1 MKADKVLKLLKISR
15 VTLCN
20 YAKTG
25 KIKATKLPSG
35 HYDYDI
41 DSVYEL
47 IGKRNKTKRVNVLYC
62 RVSTLKQK
70 KDLENQKKTLEEFC
84 AKNGLTI
91 SNVYEDIG
99 SGINFDR
106 KGLSELIFKVINHE
120 VSKVIITYKDRLS
133 RISFDLFKNLFE
145 EFNCEI
151 VVLNEIDDAKI
162 IEKEIF
168 KEIVDMIHCFSMR
181 LYSSRR
187 KEKLKLVEK
196 QLKLDEEDDK

>member
-62 RVSTLKQK
+62 RVSTSKQK

-168 KEIVDMIHCFSMR
+168 KEIVDMIHCFSMK

>member
-62 RVSTLKQK
+62 RVSTPKQK

-91 SNVYEDIG
+91 SNIYEDVG

-106 KGLSELIFKVINHE
+106 KGLSELILKVINHE

-151 VVLNEIDDAKI
+151 VVLNEIDDPKTV
-162 IEKEIF
+162 EKEIF

>member
-15 VTLCN
+15 GTLFN

-47 IGKRNKTKRVNVLYC
+47 IGKRNKIKRVNVLYC
-62 RVSTLKQK
+62 RVSTPKQK

-91 SNVYEDIG
+91 SNIYEDIG

-106 KGLSELIFKVINHE
+106 KGLSELILKVINHE

-133 RISFDLFKNLFE
+133 RLSFDLFKNLFE

-151 VVLNEIDDAKI
+151 VVLNEIDDPKI
-162 IEKEIF
+162 MEKEIF
-168 KEIVDMIHCFSMR
+168 KEIVDMIHCFSMK
-181 LYSSRR
+181 LSSSRR

-196 QLKLDEEDDK
+196 QLKLDEEADE

>member
-20 YAKTG
+20 YTKTG

-62 RVSTLKQK
+62 RVSTPKQK

-91 SNVYEDIG
+91 SNIYEDIG

-106 KGLSELIFKVINHE
+106 KGLSELILKVINHE

-133 RISFDLFKNLFE
+133 RMSFDLFKNLFE

-151 VVLNEIDDAKI
+151 IVLNEIDDPKI

-168 KEIVDMIHCFSMR
+168 KEIVDMIHCFSMK

>member
-1 MKADKVLKLLKISR
+1 MF
-15 VTLCN
+15 N

-47 IGKRNKTKRVNVLYC
+47 IGKRNKIKRVNVLYC
-62 RVSTLKQK
+62 RVSTPKQK

-91 SNVYEDIG
+91 SNIYEDIG

-106 KGLSELIFKVINHE
+106 KGLSELILKVINHE

-133 RISFDLFKNLFE
+133 RLAFDLFKNLFE

-151 VVLNEIDDAKI
+151 VVLNEIDDPKI
-162 IEKEIF
+162 MEKEIF
-168 KEIVDMIHCFSMR
+168 KEIVDMIHCFSTR
-181 LYSSRR
+181 LSSSRR
-187 KEKLKLVEK
+187 KEKLKLIEK
-196 QLKLDEEDDK
+196 QLKLDEEADE

>member
-15 VTLCN
+15 GTLFN

-62 RVSTLKQK
+62 RVSTPKQK

-91 SNVYEDIG
+91 SNIYEDIG

-106 KGLSELIFKVINHE
+106 KGLSELILKVINHE

-133 RISFDLFKNLFE
+133 RLSFDLFKNLFE

-151 VVLNEIDDAKI
+151 VVLNEIDNPKI
-162 IEKEIF
+162 MEKEIF

-196 QLKLDEEDDK
+196 QLKLDEEVDE

>member
-15 VTLCN
+15 GTLFN

-62 RVSTLKQK
+62 RVSTPKQK

-91 SNVYEDIG
+91 SNIYEDIG

-106 KGLSELIFKVINHE
+106 KGLSELILKVINHE

-133 RISFDLFKNLFE
+133 RLSFDLFKNLFE

-151 VVLNEIDDAKI
+151 VVLNEIDDPKI
-162 IEKEIF
+162 MEKEIF

-196 QLKLDEEDDK
+196 QLKLDEEADE

>member
-62 RVSTLKQK
+62 RVSTPKQK

-91 SNVYEDIG
+91 SNIYEDVG

-106 KGLSELIFKVINHE
+106 KGLSELILKVINHE

-151 VVLNEIDDAKI
+151 VVLNEIDDPKTV
-162 IEKEIF
+162 EKEIF

-181 LYSSRR
+181 LSSSRR

>member
-62 RVSTLKQK
+62 RVSTPKQK

-151 VVLNEIDDAKI
+151 VILNEIDDAKI

>member
-47 IGKRNKTKRVNVLYC
+47 LGKRNKTKRVNVLYC
-62 RVSTLKQK
+62 RVSTPKQK

>member
-62 RVSTLKQK
+62 RVSTPKQK

-91 SNVYEDIG
+91 SNIYEDIG

-106 KGLSELIFKVINHE
+106 KGLSELILKVINHE
-120 VSKVIITYKDRLS
+120 VSKVIIAYKDRLS
-133 RISFDLFKNLFE
+133 RLSFDLFKNLFE

-151 VVLNEIDDAKI
+151 VVLNEIDDPKT

>member
-15 VTLCN
+15 GTLFN

-62 RVSTLKQK
+62 RVSTPKQK

-91 SNVYEDIG
+91 SNIYEDIG

-106 KGLSELIFKVINHE
+106 KGLSELILKVINHE

-133 RISFDLFKNLFE
+133 RLSFDLFKNLFE

-151 VVLNEIDDAKI
+151 VVLNEIDNPKI
-162 IEKEIF
+162 MEKEIF

-196 QLKLDEEDDK
+196 QLKLDEEADE

>member
-62 RVSTLKQK
+62 RVSTSKQK

>member
-1 MKADKVLKLLKISR
+1 MF
-15 VTLCN
+15 N

-41 DSVYEL
+41 DSVYGL
-47 IGKRNKTKRVNVLYC
+47 IGKRNKIKRVNVLYC
-62 RVSTLKQK
+62 RVSTPKQK

-91 SNVYEDIG
+91 SNIYEDIG
-99 SGINFDR
+99 SGINFER
-106 KGLSELIFKVINHE
+106 KGLSELILKVINHE

-133 RISFDLFKNLFE
+133 RIAFGLFKNLFE

-151 VVLNEIDDAKI
+151 VVLNEIDDPKTM
-162 IEKEIF
+162 EKEIF

-181 LYSSRR
+181 LCSSRR

-196 QLKLDEEDDK
+196 QLKLDEEADE

>member
-15 VTLCN
+15 GTLFN

-47 IGKRNKTKRVNVLYC
+47 IGKRNKIKRVNVLYC
-62 RVSTLKQK
+62 RASTPKQK

-91 SNVYEDIG
+91 SNIYEDIG
-99 SGINFDR
+99 SGINSDR
-106 KGLSELIFKVINHE
+106 KGLSELILKVINHE

-133 RISFDLFKNLFE
+133 RLSFDLFKNLFE

-151 VVLNEIDDAKI
+151 VVLNEIDDPKI
-162 IEKEIF
+162 MEKEIF

-181 LYSSRR
+181 LSSSRR

-196 QLKLDEEDDK
+196 QLKLDEEADE

>member
-62 RVSTLKQK
+62 RVSTPKQK

>member
-62 RVSTLKQK
+62 RVSTPKQK

-106 KGLSELIFKVINHE
+106 KGLSELISKVINHE